1 MAEPLFDL
9 TGRVALVTGSTQG
22 LGEATARVLAEHGAH
37 VIISSRK
44 QDVCDAVAAK
54 FRADGLSAEG
64 FACNIGREDNIS
76 AIFEH
81 IEARHGRL
89 DTLVNNA
96 VLSPWRSIEET
107 DRPLL
112 MKALETNMGGYWFM
126 STGAVKL
133 MKVQGKGSIIN
144 ISSVS
149 AWRPSPML
157 ALYST
162 FKSSLDGMTK
172 AFAREFGEFN
182 IRVNTILPGL
192 FKTPLA
198 DAFTPDQQRQM
209 EASTPLRRLGDP
221 TEIGHAALFL
231 ASDASAYITG
241 TSLVVDGGSL
251 LKS

>member
-1 MAEPLFDL
+1 MTDPLFNL
-9 TGRVALVTGSTQG
+9 TGQVALITGSTQG

-44 QDVCDAVAAK
+44 QDACENVAAQ

-64 FACNIGREDNIS
+64 FACNIGKEDQIN
-76 AIFEH
+76 AIYDH
-81 IEARHGRL
+81 IENKHGRL

-96 VLSPWRSIEET
+96 VLSPWRTIEET
-107 DRPLL
+107 DRGLF
-112 MKALETNMGGYWFM
+112 MKALETNMGGYWYM

-133 MKVQGKGSIIN
+133 MKQKSKGSIIN
-144 ISSVS
+144 VSSV
-149 AWRPSPML
+149 AALRPSPML

-172 AFAREFGEFN
+172 SFAREFGEFN
-182 IRVNTILPGL
+182 IRVNTIFPGL

-198 DAFTPDQQRQM
+198 NAFTPEQQEQM
-209 EASTPLRRLGDP
+209 EASTPLRRLGEP
-221 TEIGHAALFL
+221 AEIGHAALFL
-231 ASDASAYITG
+231 VSDASAYITG